1 MEVAIMA
8 TTKSTPHAGA
18 KELMTE
24 DMSFIE
30 EYEGQGLDTITA
42 NEQSTAYLSIVQ
54 PGSQSESEDNPA
66 GTWRNTATNE
76 NYGDAVR
83 VVPIAFRT
91 IWSERSSEPPFGT
104 VGRYAPNSIQVT
116 VQQPKS
122 GRGYPKMINPD
133 TGNEVQELY
142 VYAVMLPDHPEA
154 GVLYFNPTVGSMRA
168 CKSWNTQLKT
178 SLLPNGAHAPIFG
191 FTWNLHLELVQNPV
205 KPTEKIARF
214 TKVSKDSVVPKD
226 LFMDNIKPQLD
237 FISKEVLSITE
248 NIEAS
253 NDDN

>member
-1 MEVAIMA
+1 MA
-8 TTKSTPHAGA
+8 KTSTAKSAA
-18 KELMTE
+18 SELMTE
-24 DMSFIE
+24 DMSFMDG
-30 EYEGQGLDTITA
+30 YEGQGLDTIGA
-42 NEQSTAYLSIVQ
+42 NEQSTAYLSMIQ
-54 PGSQSESEDNPA
+54 PGSQYEDDENPA
-66 GTWRNTATNE
+66 GTWRNTATGE
-76 NYGDAVR
+76 NYGPSVR
-83 VVPIAFRT
+83 VVPLAFRT
-91 IWSERSSEPPFGT
+91 IWSERQTEEPFAT
-104 VGRYAPNSIQVT
+104 VGRYAPGSIEVT

-122 GRGYPKMINPD
+122 GKGYPKMINPE

-142 VYAVMLPDHPEA
+142 IYAVMLPDHPEA

-237 FISKEVLSITE
+237 YISKEVLSITE
-248 NIEAS
+248 NLEA
-253 NDDN
+253 DTADAD

>member
-8 TTKSTPHAGA
+8 TTKSTPQAGA

-76 NYGDAVR
+76 NYGDTVR

-104 VGRYAPNSIQVT
+104 VGRYAPNGIPVT

-154 GVLYFNPTVGSMRA
+154 
-168 CKSWNTQLKT
+168 
-178 SLLPNGAHAPIFG
+178 
-191 FTWNLHLELVQNPV
+191 
-205 KPTEKIARF
+205 
-214 TKVSKDSVVPKD
+214 
-226 LFMDNIKPQLD
+226 
-237 FISKEVLSITE
+237 
-248 NIEAS
+248 
-253 NDDN
+253 